1 MSGLGSAYQPN
12 CRAVGIGGRVVGCG
26 LIVATRVN
34 RGQMLTG
41 VISRSYNF
49 LGFEFAILPL
59 KPRLREKQFQTLFVP
74 GCS

>member
-1 MSGLGSAYQPN
+1 MSGFGSAYQAVN
-12 CRAVGIGGRVVGCG
+12 RAVGIGGRVVGCG